1 MRSAQTS
8 SACALVYLS
17 PHLDDAA
24 LSCGGQIHRQTGAG
38 LPVVVITLCAGA
50 PASNTVSPFA
60 GSLHAR
66 WGVPAAQAVAARR
79 AEDRAALAALGAAA
93 LHLDVPDCIYRVSPA
108 TGEARYASEAS
119 LWGALHPE
127 EAELAGH
134 CAEMLRAELRSMR
147 LPGARWYAPLGLG
160 RHVDHQ
166 LARRAAEL
174 AFPVWAYYEDYPYAD
189 REANLSPHS
198 KVSGD
203 ETLGLSAEVV
213 PLAEAD
219 LQAKCRAVKA
229 YTSQL
234 STFWKSAAAMEA
246 SLAQYAARV
255 GGGAWAERFWRP
267 ATASCL

>member
-1 MRSAQTS
+1 MGSAQTS
-8 SACALVYLS
+8 SACTLVYLS

-24 LSCGGQIHRQTGAG
+24 LSCGGQIHQQTCAG

-50 PASNTVSPFA
+50 PASEKMSPFA
-60 GSLHAR
+60 ESLHAR
-66 WGVPAAQAVAARR
+66 WGVPAARAVAARR
-79 AEDRAALAALGAAA
+79 AEDRAALAELGAAA

-108 TGEARYASEAS
+108 SGEARYASEES

-127 EAELAGH
+127 EAELAER
-134 CAEMLRAELRSMR
+134 CAEMLRAELQR

-198 KVSGD
+198 KLSGD

-219 LQAKCRAVKA
+219 LQAKCRAVAA
-229 YTSQL
+229 YASQL
-234 STFWKSAAAMEA
+234 STFWKSAAAMQA

-255 GGGAWAERFWRP
+255 GAGQWAERFWRP
-267 ATASCL
+267 TVTAAP